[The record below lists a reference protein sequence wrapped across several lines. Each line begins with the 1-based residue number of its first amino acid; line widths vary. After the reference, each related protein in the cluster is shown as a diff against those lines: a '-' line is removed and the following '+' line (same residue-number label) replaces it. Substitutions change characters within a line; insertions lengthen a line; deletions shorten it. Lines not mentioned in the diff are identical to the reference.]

1 MKYSV
6 DLEPRQYAVL
16 CGDALLLSASGRY
29 EVWFA
34 MPVSGAWRLH
44 ASEPE
49 AAEMREVFRIRG
61 MARAMESIDTAL
73 AAPHKRG
80 ARPVRPE

>member
-1 MKYSV
+1 MKYAV
-6 DLEPRQYAVL
+6 DLGERQYAVL
-16 CGDALLLSASGRY
+16 CGDAVLLSANGRH

-34 MPVSGAWRLH
+34 MLVSGAWRLR

-61 MARAMESIDTAL
+61 MADGMASIDTAL

-80 ARPVRPE
+80 ARPMRPE

>member
-6 DLEPRQYAVL
+6 DLDERQYAVL
-16 CGDALLLSASGRY
+16 CGDALLLSANGRY
-29 EVWFA
+29 EVWFG
-34 MPVSGAWRLH
+34 MPVSGAWRLR

-49 AAEMREVFRIRG
+49 AVEMREVFRIRG
-61 MARAMESIDTAL
+61 MADAMASIDTAL
-73 AAPHKRG
+73 AAPHKHG

>member
-6 DLEPRQYAVL
+6 DLEQRQYAVL
-16 CGDALLLSASGRY
+16 CGDALLLSANGRY

-34 MPVSGAWRLH
+34 MPVSGTWRLR
-44 ASEPE
+44 AGETE

-61 MARAMESIDTAL
+61 MADAMASIDTAL
-73 AAPHKRG
+73 AAPHRRG
-80 ARPVRPE
+80 ASPARPD

>member
-6 DLEPRQYAVL
+6 DLDDRQYAVL
-16 CGDALLLSASGRY
+16 CGDALLLSANGRY
-29 EVWFA
+29 EVWLGT
-34 MPVSGAWRLH
+34 PVSGAWRLR
-44 ASEPE
+44 ASELE

-61 MARAMESIDTAL
+61 MVDGMASIDMAL
-73 AAPHKRG
+73 AAPHKHG

>member
-6 DLEPRQYAVL
+6 DLDERQYAVL
-16 CGDALLLSASGRY
+16 CGDALLLSANGRY

-34 MPVSGAWRLH
+34 MPVSGTWRLR
-44 ASEPE
+44 AGEPE

-61 MARAMESIDTAL
+61 MADAMASIDTAL